1 MVRVKVKSGDITK
14 FLKVWDKEVYDL
26 NIEIKNLHL
35 KNKNNLSYKRKKGLR
50 LEYISNN

>member
-1 MVRVKVKSGDITK
+1 MVKVKVQGENLSK
-14 FLKVWDKEVYDL
+14 FLKDWDKEVYDL